1 MSPHT
6 ATACELQSIQL
17 IVFLKLS
24 MCRVGI
30 DQQSH
35 IFCAG
40 VSLSIPGT
48 NCLLCV
54 STAWGC
60 LCGKVRATIHFL
72 CLVFASDTFLL
83 LAIGH
88 CKGRHNHLCGACG
101 GTRHSGFF
109 AGSKL
114 HRKCFE
120 SAMWTACS
128 EAHTHTHTHSHTLHT
143 RPCACICE
151 AWANSGLWQL
161 T

>member
-1 MSPHT
+1 VSPRT

-24 MCRVGI
+24 MCRVGV
-30 DQQSH
+30 DQQSHGATSTTSH

-60 LCGKVRATIHFL
+60 LCGKVRATIHFF
-72 CLVFASDTFLL
+72 CLVFASDTCLL
-83 LAIGH
+83 LATGH

-101 GTRHSGFF
+101 STRNSGFF

-128 EAHTHTHTHSHTLHT
+128 EAHTHTHTLTHTAHT
-143 RPCACICE
+143 SMCMY
-151 AWANSGLWQL
+151 L
-161 T
+161 